1 MATGMTGPRGRETA
15 ECLREFLRVL
25 ITDKKKTLAIRTFI
39 VSQKHL
45 NTK

>member
-1 MATGMTGPRGRETA
+1 MATGMTGPRGRETV